1 MTQTEPLSKLID
13 SEKSLS
19 HRSPSSLSA
28 SRAFASCVAATLQRR
43 HFQNE
48 VRYHHQLHHKRR
60 NGGVWPILCRFLI
73 VSLISFL
80 FPGRRRLSQNLRN
93 NESRVIVCSS
103 ARISETTTKRSE
115 DGESQ
120 VVFAII
126 CSTTLCTCVASLY
139 KHINPSLGNFLLTE
153 RRRQR
158 RGKLAATALV
168 QNDKRVKDSIV
179 GCCTRQI
186 EEETD
191 GPFIS
196 PSLVSWAAVAA
207 ILFLF
212 FFHFHFRNSFVIWK
226 LLFQRQPLM
235 LIRE

>member
-126 CSTTLCTCVASLY
+126 CSTTLCTCVASFY

-153 RRRQR
+153 RRRQSGANSR
-158 RGKLAATALV
+158 RLHSFKTTKESKTQLLVVVHGKSRRKRTAHSSV
-168 QNDKRVKDSIV
+168 RVLSV
-179 GCCTRQI
+179 G
-186 EEETD
+186 
-191 GPFIS
+191 
-196 PSLVSWAAVAA
+196 
-207 ILFLF
+207 
-212 FFHFHFRNSFVIWK
+212 
-226 LLFQRQPLM
+226 LL
-235 LIRE
+235 

>member
-1 MTQTEPLSKLID
+1 MRLDIIINYTTNVVTVGFDPSCAD
-13 SEKSLS
+13 SLS
-19 HRSPSSLSA
+19 FR
-28 SRAFASCVAATLQRR
+28 
-43 HFQNE
+43 
-48 VRYHHQLHHKRR
+48 
-60 NGGVWPILCRFLI
+60 
-73 VSLISFL
+73 L
-80 FPGRRRLSQNLRN
+80 FPFYFLVDGSQNLRN

-139 KHINPSLGNFLLTE
+139 KHINPSLGDFLLTE